1 MKRCFILAIM
11 LFVFDFQLSV
21 AQDARKIAEVQDS
34 LSAAVETYGV
44 EETKAREV
52 LILKIDQS
60 IEKAKNNKRLPIE
73 RRLALIDELTTA
85 KTAFQNNDSLP
96 STRSLKSSVRNYERT
111 IASAKTKCIKAY
123 KKASESF
130 GNLGALEDA
139 KRTLDELKTFQ
150 SSDVKKKQNKDLFEV
165 GSTFLGTRVILD
177 AQDRGKEI
185 KYKLVVTEYKNG
197 DFRATFSL
205 NDHKT
210 KDWLIQGRIRGNKIS
225 YQEIGGGKYRV
236 NVIGVIDGNDISF
249 DFRGRLHNG
258 NERFG
263 NGKMTFVDP
272 KNDGK

>member
-185 KYKLVVTEYKNG
+185 KYKLVVTEYKNR

-205 NDHKT
+205 NDNKT